1 VLANAQRTSAG
12 KNFLLSI
19 GNRRFAPL
27 LALLAAFQHFAFL
40 PTTLLWQTGD
50 LPNIS
55 VRTVP
60 AIFYAPHFYTLFSAI
75 SRFWGDKINNILE

>member
-27 LALLAAFQHFAFL
+27 LALLAAFRHFAFFANTAVL
-40 PTTLLWQTGD
+40 ANG
-50 LPNIS
+50 
-55 VRTVP
+55 
-60 AIFYAPHFYTLFSAI
+60 
-75 SRFWGDKINNILE
+75 RFA